1 MSYSTDLKEELLGSA
16 IKNNCCRKAFI
27 YGILLGIVNNG
38 DPVRTTESPP
48 ALFRSS
54 SATNAEKVAAL
65 LTAHFKIPFY
75 VASKK
80 LCGREEYSVLTAERN
95 KSILSI
101 SEAIG
106 SNTDAEDLGIFR
118 CGGCRQAFA
127 RGMFVSSATMSDP
140 RREFH
145 LEFSSKNATVLNMI
159 RSFLSAAG
167 VAPNGKTRIY
177 YKNAERISE
186 VLAYIGLEK
195 KAFELINLQ
204 IEKTIRNDANRVTNC
219 ETKNIR
225 KSVDAALLQVEAIT
239 YIISEGGFDRL
250 PDELKTT
257 AELRL
262 RNPDIRLAD
271 LAALH
276 VPPLTK
282 SGLNHRLT
290 KLVSVADAMKGG
302 SKE

>member
-27 YGILLGIVNNG
+27 YGILLGAVNDENSERNTE
-38 DPVRTTESPP
+38 PPTT
-48 ALFRSS
+48 LYRSS
-54 SATNAEKVAAL
+54 SAASAEKAAAL
-65 LTAHFKIPFY
+65 LTAHFKIPFN
-75 VASKK
+75 VVSKK
-80 LCGREEYSVLTAERN
+80 LCGREEYSVLIPERN
-95 KSILSI
+95 KSILSL

-106 SNTDAEDLGIFR
+106 SNTDAEALGIFR
-118 CGGCRQAFA
+118 CSGCRQAFA
-127 RGMFVSSATMSDP
+127 KGMFVSSATISDP

-145 LEFSSKNATVLNMI
+145 LEFSSKNANVMNMI
-159 RSFLSAAG
+159 KSFLSAAG
-167 VAPNGKTRIY
+167 VAPNGKKRIY

-195 KAFELINLQ
+195 RAFELINLQ

-219 ETKNIR
+219 ETQNIR

-239 YIISEGGFDRL
+239 YIMSEGGFDRL

-271 LAALH
+271 LAELH

-290 KLVSVADAMKGG
+290 KLVSIADAMKNG

>member
-27 YGILLGIVNNG
+27 YGILLGAVNDGNSEINTI
-38 DPVRTTESPP
+38 PTTS
-48 ALFRSS
+48 LYRSS
-54 SATNAEKVAAL
+54 SAAIAEKVAAL
-65 LTAHFKIPFY
+65 LTAHFKIPFN

-80 LCGREEYSVLTAERN
+80 LCGREEYSVLTVERN

-106 SNTDAEDLGIFR
+106 SNTDAENLGIFR
-118 CGGCRQAFA
+118 CNGCRQAFA
-127 RGMFVSSATMSDP
+127 KGMFVSSATMSDP

-145 LEFSSKNATVLNMI
+145 LEFSSKNANALNII
-159 RSFLSAAG
+159 RNFLSAAG
-167 VAPNGKTRIY
+167 VAPNGKKRIY

-195 KAFELINLQ
+195 RAFDLINLQ

-219 ETKNIR
+219 ETQNIR

-239 YIISEGGFDRL
+239 YIMSEGGLDRL

-271 LAALH
+271 LAELH
-276 VPPLTK
+276 TPPLTK

-290 KLVSVADAMKGG
+290 KLVSIADAMKNG
-302 SKE
+302 SSK